1 MMKRSSRCCII
12 ACGLTQRLLAFQA
25 PRPGIKSIEQHL
37 AESWFIY
44 LFIYLHS
51 VTFVHV
57 EKSR

>member
-44 LFIYLHS
+44 LFAFRNIC
-51 VTFVHV
+51 T
-57 EKSR
+57 R